1 MKNEEIISV
10 VKELINSSR
19 TAINAET
26 MASAD
31 MLKMEL
37 NSKMNTMIQHQ
48 ERTNGI
54 VDDNKKKIEKIE
66 CQTRFIRWFAR
77 NPALGISLIIILA
90 FGIVFI
96 ISYFGLEFLFKI

>member
-1 MKNEEIISV
+1 MENKETIILI
-10 VKELINSSR
+10 KELLAAFKTS
-19 TAINAET
+19 INAET